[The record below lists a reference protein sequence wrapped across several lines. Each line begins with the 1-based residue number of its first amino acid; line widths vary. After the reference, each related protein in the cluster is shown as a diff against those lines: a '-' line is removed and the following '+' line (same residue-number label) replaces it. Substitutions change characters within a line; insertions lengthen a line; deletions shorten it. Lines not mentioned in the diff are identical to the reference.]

1 MKKNFFFSDILADLN
16 HAAAKHR
23 IAIRPNNRRTPSRL
37 GQPPGRTPSP
47 DQILLSTPQAQKA
60 LTRSAS
66 LSSIDFV
73 QIQEECKAVLK
84 TKAHSVRALPTV
96 FLVDSEEADLAP
108 NVIMVRTLPHKF
120 NDNNTLW

>member
-1 MKKNFFFSDILADLN
+1 MLADLN

-37 GQPPGRTPSP
+37 GQPQGRTPSP
-47 DQILLSTPQAQKA
+47 DQILSSTPPQKT

>member
-1 MKKNFFFSDILADLN
+1 MPYVQLTEDLQIDLANLQDEPQVQ
-16 HAAAKHR
+16 
-23 IAIRPNNRRTPSRL
+23 IT
-37 GQPPGRTPSP
+37 
-47 DQILLSTPQAQKA
+47 DQILSGAPQAQKA

>member
-1 MKKNFFFSDILADLN
+1 MLADLN

-37 GQPPGRTPSP
+37 GQPQGRTPSP
-47 DQILLSTPQAQKA
+47 DQILSSTPPQKT

-73 QIQEECKAVLK
+73 QIQEECKAVLQ

-108 NVIMVRTLPHKF
+108 NVIMVRTLPHMKI
-120 NDNNTLW
+120 NNNNTLW